1 MNKKEIVE
9 IEVISKA
16 KGYLFDEDCEIDS
29 FITARDI
36 CEIILPS
43 VNCRRFN
50 CIMIS
55 KPYTDEPRVISR
67 NELDWKIEKFDIS
80 TGDIISIVVG

>member
-9 IEVISKA
+9 IEVISSV
-16 KGYLFDEDCEIDS
+16 KGYLFDKDCELDS

-43 VNCRRFN
+43 VNRHRFTS
-50 CIMIS
+50 IMFS
-55 KPYTDEPRVISR
+55 KPYANNPRVISKI
-67 NELDWKIEKFDIS
+67 EMDWKIEDFGIS
-80 TGDIISIVVG
+80 TGDIISIVVE